1 MEPPKWR
8 ISKACEECRT
18 KKIRCDGSDPCGRC
32 KMRAADCVYRSK
44 ARIRAR
50 RSSPAPVQ
58 QRHEPHDSELG
69 YPSEEHHHGS
79 ESGSRALQNHSVAAT
94 HRASPSML
102 LQLYYGPSSNFSIMN
117 FIYHQIEGTRPVS
130 GHQKEVQEMGPG
142 LDRFNLR
149 SLYFGDLAEN
159 AESWRVT
166 NDAAPMF
173 VDRDLASRLLERY
186 LATYWHTM
194 PIWPKDEYHRQL
206 AGLYAPSEML
216 SSEDP
221 DTIIV
226 LLAMAMGASMLEEEA
241 IAQFL
246 FQKAKRWSARFDEMV
261 NVQAVQIALLMSQF
275 HAERARPNSAFLVA
289 GIAVRKAVGAG
300 LHKDI
305 TGTAQSGEDTRQRR
319 ITIWSLFFWEIWLC
333 FSLGRPSSF
342 PETEMRVPL
351 PAEQKFLQSLVTL
364 ARLMSKCATLIYKQ
378 NHSSLTP
385 IWKAANEIRRELLQ
399 FAEQQRKD
407 FNFGLVG
414 DPGAGELGVCQTI
427 ISTMYHHTLVLVFRP
442 FLVLRAKLRQE
453 GTASGRNTTSNSN
466 SLPTPPPWLDKACEY
481 CLEATRHCIIFL
493 AGACEQNVL
502 CREVKYHAFF
512 IEGACHVLALDMLGD
527 RIAGRANLPWIQ
539 SGIRALR
546 MMPRPERSQRSRAHT
561 DHLADNLE
569 RIARFVYPDFRA
581 TAEKEQTA
589 NPAVGTAA
597 DHGLEA
603 NLAQHPL
610 QPTYPG
616 AAMAFGPG
624 ASPTT
629 MSPSG
634 ILINEDVEQHADL
647 TPPDGGWN
655 FDFATADMEA
665 FLSIDPNL
673 DSYQL
678 PTYH

>member
-18 KKIRCDGSDPCGRC
+18 KKIRCDGDDPCGRC
-32 KMRAADCVYRSK
+32 KMRAVDCVYRAK

-50 RSSPAPVQ
+50 RSPPAPVQ
-58 QRHEPHDSELG
+58 QRRGESELG
-69 YPSEEHHHGS
+69 RPPEEDDHGS
-79 ESGSRALQNHSVAAT
+79 DSRALENHSVAAT

-102 LQLYYGPSSNFSIMN
+102 LQLYYGPSSNFSIVN

-149 SLYFGDLAEN
+149 SLYFGDLADN

-166 NDAAPMF
+166 NDTAPML
-173 VDRDLASRLLERY
+173 VDRELADRLLERY

-194 PIWPKDEYHRQL
+194 PIWPKDEYRRQL
-206 AGLYAPSEML
+206 ARLYVPSEMS
-216 SSEDP
+216 SSENP
-221 DTIIV
+221 DTIVV
-226 LLAMAMGASMLEEEA
+226 LLSMAMGASMLEEEA
-241 IAQFL
+241 VAKFL

-275 HAERARPNSAFLVA
+275 YAERARPNSAFLVA
-289 GIAVRKAVGAG
+289 GTAVRKAVGAG
-300 LHKDI
+300 LHKDV
-305 TGTAQSGEDTRQRR
+305 TGTAQSCEDTRQRR
-319 ITIWSLFFWEIWLC
+319 VTIWSLFFWETWLC

-342 PETEMRVPL
+342 PEAEMRVPL

-364 ARLMSKCATLIYKQ
+364 ARLMSKCATHIYNQ
-378 NHSSLTP
+378 NHKSLAP

-453 GTASGRNTTSNSN
+453 DTTSGSN
-466 SLPTPPPWLDKACEY
+466 PANNGNGLPTPPPWLDKACEY
-481 CLEATRHCIIFL
+481 CLEATRHCLVFL
-493 AGACEQNVL
+493 VGACEENML

-512 IEGACHVLALDMLGD
+512 IESASHVLALDMLGD
-527 RIAGRANLPWIQ
+527 KVTGRSNLPWIR

-546 MMPRPERSQRSRAHT
+546 MMSRPGRTQKSRVHT
-561 DHLADNLE
+561 DDLADNLE
-569 RIARFVYPDFRA
+569 RITRFVYPDFRA
-581 TAEKEQTA
+581 SAEIPS
-589 NPAVGTAA
+589 PAVDTATDTNNLGA
-597 DHGLEA
+597 S
-603 NLAQHPL
+603 LAQHPL
-610 QPTYPG
+610 QPPYPDVS
-616 AAMAFGPG
+616 MVFGH
-624 ASPTT
+624 ASPAA
-629 MSPSG
+629 MSPSA
-634 ILINEDVEQHADL
+634 ILSHEDVEQHADL

-678 PTYH
+678 PIYP